1 MQGTGPRLD
10 PLDLCYSASCQDAPS
25 SSVSQ
30 PGALSSS
37 LCQPAS
43 APPFL
48 FLRPLGLP
56 PRPRTVGSG
65 NFPSAARLR

>member
-30 PGALSSS
+30 PGALSSEV
-37 LCQPAS
+37 
-43 APPFL
+43 
-48 FLRPLGLP
+48 
-56 PRPRTVGSG
+56 VGSASRG
-65 NFPSAARLR
+65 VVTGEIRVAVVV